1 MDWGALAT
9 LLGGMATS
17 RGTAKVQQNNT
28 ALEQFQQ
35 ELAAR
40 IAQTNASKNRAATIT
55 SAPGARLAQSATGN
69 MVQNWQPVNVA
80 PYVAGQQGNRISG
93 GFNSLG
99 FDPTTKQIAGN
110 NQADALKRSE
120 MGWGAPD
127 ISPEMTMPNAPTM
140 SSGSA
145 LDSLLGYGGAAA
157 GLLKAFLPNGTGGVA
172 GAGLG
177 STGGTGLGSLSG
189 SAGLGGELPSIGTI
203 EGANLVPAGA
213 GASNVTAGASAPES
227 SGILDILKRVGNG
240 SSGAA
245 GAYGGARTLDPQLQS
260 YLEQMQ
266 NGSGFWQG
274 GGGLFGGDAI
284 DPATAVTLFGGKKRP
299 NSF

>member
-9 LLGGMATS
+9 LLGGMASS
-17 RGTAKVQQNNT
+17 RGTAKVQQNTT
-28 ALEQFQQ
+28 ALDQFQS

-69 MVQNWQPVNVA
+69 MVQNWTPVTKA
-80 PYVAGQQGNRISG
+80 PYMPGQQGNRISG

-99 FDPTTKQIAGN
+99 FDPTTKTIAGN

-140 SSGSA
+140 SSSST
-145 LDSLLGYGGAAA
+145 LDKLIGYGGSLAS
-157 GLLKAFLPNGTGGVA
+157 LLSAFKSGGGTGGVA

-189 SAGLGGELPSIGTI
+189 SAGLGGELSSIGTI

-213 GASNVTAGASAPES
+213 GASNVTAGASAPQS
-227 SGILDILKRVGNG
+227 GGILDVLKGLG
-240 SSGAA
+240 SGTAS
-245 GAYGGARTLDPQLQS
+245 GGAGSLDPQLQS